1 MMIFT
6 TVFPAQEMATY
17 AIIAPGSALPQQVA
31 GDTPQNHPIIDI
43 TKNVMTAK
51 YIAIDFIDFSTGYVP
66 GIYIMRQTPMGW
78 AFSESRPAV
87 SVSVTVST
95 A

>member
-66 GIYIMRQTPMGW
+66 RYLYYASDSNGLGI
-78 AFSESRPAV
+78 F
-87 SVSVTVST
+87 
-95 A
+95 